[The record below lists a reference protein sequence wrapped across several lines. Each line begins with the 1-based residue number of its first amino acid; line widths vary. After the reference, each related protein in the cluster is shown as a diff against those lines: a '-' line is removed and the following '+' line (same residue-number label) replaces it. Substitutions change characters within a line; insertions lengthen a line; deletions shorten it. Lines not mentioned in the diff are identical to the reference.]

1 MDKNK
6 IENFKEKWDI
16 IAEKIGGEQGK
27 KIVAALKELYAVYD
41 DRMVEWMA
49 SLYDPEAGAWYH
61 SRSGQMTEGY
71 GPDAESTIEVFGF
84 WQATGMTGGKPYEQ
98 VAPEWLKKRVAKF
111 CYELQDEDG
120 YFYHPQ
126 WGKQYYIDNNL
137 MSRRSRDGDWCRHL
151 IRVFSDGKFK
161 YPLPGAP
168 KAAADGKKP
177 DVPKQWQSLENYMAH
192 LEELDIKNKSYWA
205 CNLLLAEASER
216 NMYSAT
222 LGVDLQKITL
232 DFLDANNSPETG
244 FWQKPEDGI
253 NYYSMN
259 SLHKC
264 SRLYNA
270 AKRPIPNVEKGIR
283 NTMAVIM
290 SDEPTGGAVDV
301 YNPWHVIGDC
311 MYNLA
316 NFQGEEGRALAQ
328 KLLPEIY
335 DWAAA
340 AILKSAEKIVVYKMP
355 DGGMSYLKKGWCD
368 RSQGAPV
375 AIPGS
380 REGDINGN
388 CCASSAVVTSVYHA
402 LNLSAYMVP
411 MFTEDDLKNFL
422 NIIEAK
428 EKAWLESKLNTP
440 E

>member
-1 MDKNK
+1 
-6 IENFKEKWDI
+6 
-16 IAEKIGGEQGK
+16 
-27 KIVAALKELYAVYD
+27 
-41 DRMVEWMA
+41 
-49 SLYDPEAGAWYH
+49 
-61 SRSGQMTEGY
+61 
-71 GPDAESTIEVFGF
+71 
-84 WQATGMTGGKPYEQ
+84 
-98 VAPEWLKKRVAKF
+98 
-111 CYELQDEDG
+111 
-120 YFYHPQ
+120 
-126 WGKQYYIDNNL
+126 
-137 MSRRSRDGDWCRHL
+137 
-151 IRVFSDGKFK
+151 
-161 YPLPGAP
+161 
-168 KAAADGKKP
+168 
-177 DVPKQWQSLENYMAH
+177 MAH

-205 CNLLLAEASER
+205 CNLLLAEPSER

-311 MYNLA
+311 MYNLR
-316 NFQGEEGRALAQ
+316 NFHGDEGKALAE

-335 DWAAA
+335 AWAPD
-340 AILKSAEKIVVYKMP
+340 AIIKSAEKIVVYKMP

-375 AIPGS
+375 AVPGS

-402 LNLSAYMVP
+402 LNISQYMVP
-411 MFTEDDLKNFL
+411 MFTEEDLETFL
-422 NIIEAK
+422 NIIEKK
-428 EKAWLESKLNTP
+428 EKDYFAGKAE
-440 E
+440 